1 VIDRYEL
8 IEEIGEGGMGSV
20 WRAHQSE
27 PVKRDV
33 AFKIIKLGMDTKE
46 VVVRFEAERQ
56 ALALMDHPHIAK
68 VLDGGATDSG
78 RPYFVMELV
87 EGVPITDYCDDAKL
101 DVRQRLELFAK
112 VCEGIQHAHQK
123 GLIHRDI
130 KPGNVLVALQDG
142 EPVPK
147 VIDFGIAKATGES
160 LTEKTMHTELGQMLG
175 TPEYMAPEQL
185 GMSGLDIDT
194 RADVYSLGVLLYE
207 LLTGTKP
214 FDIQKIVE
222 AGYDELLRTIR
233 EVDPEKPSTRITNL
247 DDTQAIA
254 ELRQLDVRAL
264 GKQLSG
270 DLDWVVM
277 KALEK
282 DRARRYETAN
292 GFAADVQRFLDQE
305 PVVAAP
311 PSATYRLRKF
321 VKRRKKTV
329 AAMATIAF
337 LLIAGSIGTGIGL
350 WRTIQAKAELG
361 VALDEKDTALKE
373 EERQRTLA
381 QENEARAKEAE
392 GEAKARATELEQV
405 AAFQSSQL
413 SELDPELMGVRLRR
427 NLIDATPEDR
437 RAALTAHL
445 AGLNFTNL
453 ALQTLEENLF
463 ERTIEAIET
472 QFAQQ
477 PLVQA
482 QLLSTVGETLF
493 NLGLLDL
500 SLDPIQRALVIHRSE
515 LGDDHPG
522 TLMSVGNV
530 GRLLKEQGRLDEA
543 QPHYREALNG
553 LRRVL
558 GDDHPDTLL
567 SINNMGALL
576 QSQGRLDEAQ
586 PYYREALDG
595 RRRVLGDDH
604 PHSLLSVGNMGSL
617 LRDLGRLDEAEFYYR
632 EALDGK
638 RRVLGD
644 DHPSTLA
651 SVNNM
656 GFLLRDLGRLD
667 EVEPYYREAL
677 DERRRV
683 LGDDH
688 PSTLESVTN
697 MGILLQEQ
705 GRVDEAE
712 PYYREALD
720 GKRRVLGDDHHD
732 TLASVNNMGFL
743 LRNQGRVDEA
753 EPYYR
758 EALDGRRR
766 VLGDDHPSTLG
777 SLNNMGFL
785 LQQLGRLDEAEPYY
799 REALDSLRRVLGD
812 DHPDTLVS
820 VDNMSFLLQAQG
832 RVDEAEPYCREA
844 LDGRRRVLGGDH
856 PDTLLSVNNM
866 SRLLHTQV
874 TRARQEKDDHQLASA
889 LASLGAF
896 QLESGMSAVAEAQLA
911 EAMELLVTT
920 GSDESR
926 LQRVL
931 GDLGAAVAAQGRHA
945 DAEPMLMES
954 AEWMLEHPTDPAAGT
969 GIQRMVDFYEAWHA
983 TEPEQGN
990 DALAAEW
997 RGELERWRAKD
1008 AAEDAE

>member
-1 VIDRYEL
+1 VNDARDSEPVPANAPGERAGDVIDRYEL

-87 EGVPITDYCDDAKL
+87 EGEPITDYCDRAKL
-101 DVRQRLELFAK
+101 DVRGRLELFAK

-147 VIDFGIAKATGES
+147 VIDFGIAKATGAA

-214 FDIQKIVE
+214 FDIQKIIE
-222 AGYDELLRTIR
+222 TGYDELLRTIR
-233 EVDPEKPSTRITNL
+233 EVDPEKPSTRITKL
-247 DDTQAIA
+247 EDTSAIA
-254 ELRQLDVRAL
+254 ELRQLNVRAL

-270 DLDWVVM
+270 DLDWIVM

-282 DRARRYETAN
+282 DRTRRYETAN

-405 AAFQSSQL
+405 AEFQSSQL

-427 NLIDATPEDR
+427 DLIDAAPEDR
-437 RAALTAHL
+437 RAALAEQL

-463 ERTIEAIET
+463 ERTIEAIDT
-472 QFAQQ
+472 QFAEQ

-482 QLLSTVGETLF
+482 QLLETVGETLRE
-493 NLGLLDL
+493 LGLLDL
-500 SLDPIQRALVIHRSE
+500 APDPTQRALSIHRLE
-515 LGDDHPG
+515 LGNDHPG
-522 TLMSVGNV
+522 TLRSVNSMGFLRSN
-530 GRLLKEQGRLDEA
+530 QGRLDEA
-543 QPHYREALNG
+543 EPYYREALDG
-553 LRRVL
+553 RRRVL
-558 GDDHPDTLL
+558 GDDHPSTLL

-595 RRRVLGDDH
+595 SRRILGDDH
-604 PHSLLSVGNMGSL
+604 P
-617 LRDLGRLDEAEFYYR
+617 DTLG
-632 EALDGK
+632 
-638 RRVLGD
+638 
-644 DHPSTLA
+644 

-656 GFLLRDLGRLD
+656 GL
-667 EVEPYYREAL
+667 
-677 DERRRV
+677 
-683 LGDDH
+683 
-688 PSTLESVTN
+688 
-697 MGILLQEQ
+697 LLQKQ
-705 GRVDEAE
+705 GR
-712 PYYREALD
+712 
-720 GKRRVLGDDHHD
+720 
-732 TLASVNNMGFL
+732 F
-743 LRNQGRVDEA
+743 DEA

-777 SLNNMGFL
+777 SVNNMGSL
-785 LQQLGRLDEAEPYY
+785 LRDQGRLDEAEPYY
-799 REALDSLRRVLGD
+799 REALDGSRRILGD
-812 DHPDTLVS
+812 DHPNTLVS
-820 VDNMSFLLQAQG
+820 VNNMGLLLQKQG
-832 RVDEAEPYCREA
+832 RFDEAEPYYREALDSNRRVLGHDHPRTLLVVDNLGSLLRDQGRLDEAEPYYREA
-844 LDGRRRVLGGDH
+844 LDGRRRVLGHDH
-856 PDTLLSVNNM
+856 PDTLQSVNNFGVLLEDQD
-866 SRLLHTQV
+866 RLDEAEPYYREALDGRRRVLGNDHPSTLRSVNNFGALLQSQV
-874 TRARQEKDDHQLASA
+874 TRARQEKDDQQLAST
-889 LASLGAF
+889 LGNLGAF
-896 QLESGMSAVAEAQLA
+896 QLESGMSAGAEAQLA
-911 EAMELLVTT
+911 EAIELLATT
-920 GSDESR
+920 GSDDSR
-926 LQRVL
+926 IQRVL

-954 AEWMLEHPTDPAAGT
+954 AEWMLEHPTDPAAGP
-969 GIQRMVDFYEAWHA
+969 GLQRMVDFYEAWHA
-983 TEPEQGN
+983 AEPEQGS
-990 DALAAEW
+990 DRLAAEW
-997 RGELERWRAKD
+997 RGELEAWRAEYG
-1008 AAEDAE
+1008 AEDAE